1 MSFLWLFVST
11 VCCPERTSPR
21 NSGLSQNNH
30 LIFVL
35 ISVSKFNYWLKKV
48 GFEFIRVVMLDSR
61 DGINSTRNVLPTSEI
76 KLSGLLN
83 ESKLYFGVGSGL
95 IQYD

>member
-1 MSFLWLFVST
+1 M
-11 VCCPERTSPR
+11 SPR
-21 NSGLSQNNH
+21 NSGLSRDNH

-48 GFEFIRVVMLDSR
+48 GFEFIRVVMINSR

-76 KLSGLLN
+76 KLGLSN
-83 ESKLYFGVGSGL
+83 ESKSLDQDS
-95 IQYD
+95 